1 MSVFTVDCSPHI
13 TYTIPIHTIFLGEL
27 YYGLDDQASIKAE
40 NCSRLLSCRRFV
52 RCSGFDYIGNH
63 GQNHSRH
70 YSYCSTCRTYL
81 SSGTFCRENA
91 YIFFDEFSNVT
102 HTIAKGDFTSRA
114 DESGSMGEVSRSFN
128 IMIDKLKKILTEAS
142 QITRHV
148 MDASRGI
155 EDKNHSLK
163 IVMAQVASSSNEL
176 AVGANEI
183 SADIADMT
191 ESIKD
196 IETKVANYTHS
207 TKEMNKRS
215 IHTLELVEQGRLSVD
230 TQAEGMRKNI
240 EATNKVADTVEALS
254 QNARGISMIAKTINE
269 IAEQTNLLS
278 LNASIEAARAGE
290 HGRGFAVVAQEV
302 RKLAEESTAST
313 KEVFSLIRSIESDI
327 KQAVENIA
335 INEEVVQVQ
344 NELIVETAHIFSQI
358 VQSVQYITEQI
369 SSFSQESDLML
380 ESALKISGAIENI
393 SAITQQTAAG
403 TEEVSAAMNEQINAL
418 QSVADETDKM
428 TQAVFQLQK
437 TIHIFKF

>member
-1 MSVFTVDCSPHI
+1 MDWMTKLPLKQRIVVGCYLIAALFAVPVLI
-13 TYTIPIHTIFLGEL
+13 TMVVMGKIILGIVL
-27 YYGLDDQASIKAE
+27 VAVLAGLTYPLARFIERTLTSSFDDI
-40 NCSRLLSCRRFV
+40 
-52 RCSGFDYIGNH
+52 
-63 GQNHSRH
+63 
-70 YSYCSTCRTYL
+70 
-81 SSGTFCRENA
+81 
-91 YIFFDEFSNVT
+91 SNVT

-114 DESGSMGEVSRSFN
+114 DENGSMGEVSRSFN
-128 IMIDKLKKILTEAS
+128 TMIDKLKKILTEAS
-142 QITRHV
+142 QITRQV

-155 EDKNHSLK
+155 EDKNQNLK

-176 AVGANEI
+176 ALGANEI
-183 SADIADMT
+183 SVDISDMT

-196 IETKVANYTHS
+196 IETKVSNYTRS

-215 IHTLELVEQGRLSVD
+215 IHTLELVEKGRLSVD

-240 EATNKVADTVEALS
+240 EATNKVASTIETLS
-254 QNARGISMIAKTINE
+254 QNARGISMIAKSITE

-302 RKLAEESTAST
+302 RKLAEESTSST
-313 KEVFSLIRSIESDI
+313 KEVFGLVRSIEADI
-327 KQAVENIA
+327 KQAVENIT

-344 NELIVETAHIFSQI
+344 NEMIVETAHIFTQI

-369 SSFSQESDLML
+369 ASFSAESDLML
-380 ESALKISGAIENI
+380 ESALKISSAIENI

-418 QSVADETDKM
+418 QSVAEETDKM

>member
-1 MSVFTVDCSPHI
+1 MNWMTKLPLKQRIVAGCYLVAALFAVPVLI
-13 TYTIPIHTIFLGEL
+13 TMVIMGKIILGIVL
-27 YYGLDDQASIKAE
+27 VAALAGLTYPLARYVERTLTSSFDDI
-40 NCSRLLSCRRFV
+40 
-52 RCSGFDYIGNH
+52 
-63 GQNHSRH
+63 
-70 YSYCSTCRTYL
+70 
-81 SSGTFCRENA
+81 
-91 YIFFDEFSNVT
+91 SNVT
-102 HTIAKGDFTSRA
+102 HTIAKGDFTLRA
-114 DESGSMGEVSRSFN
+114 DENGSMGEVSRSFN
-128 IMIDKLKKILTEAS
+128 TMIDKLKKILTEAS

-155 EDKNHSLK
+155 EDKNHNLK

-176 AVGANEI
+176 AQGANEI
-183 SADIADMT
+183 SVDIADMT
-191 ESIKD
+191 DSIKD
-196 IETKVANYTHS
+196 IETKVSNYTSS

-215 IHTLELVEQGRLSVD
+215 IHTLELVEKGRLSVD

-240 EATNKVADTVEALS
+240 EATNKVASTIETLS
-254 QNARGISMIAKTINE
+254 QNARGISMIAKSITE

-302 RKLAEESTAST
+302 RKLAEESTSST
-313 KEVFSLIRSIESDI
+313 KEVFSLVRSIEADI

-344 NELIVETAHIFSQI
+344 NEMIVETAHIFSQI

-369 SSFSQESDLML
+369 SAFSAESDLML
-380 ESALKISGAIENI
+380 ESALKISSAIENI

>member
-1 MSVFTVDCSPHI
+1 MNWMTKLPLKQRIVAGCYLVAALFAVPVLI
-13 TYTIPIHTIFLGEL
+13 TMVIMGKLILGIVL
-27 YYGLDDQASIKAE
+27 VAALAGLTYPLARYVERTLTSSFDDI
-40 NCSRLLSCRRFV
+40 
-52 RCSGFDYIGNH
+52 
-63 GQNHSRH
+63 
-70 YSYCSTCRTYL
+70 
-81 SSGTFCRENA
+81 
-91 YIFFDEFSNVT
+91 SNVT
-102 HTIAKGDFTSRA
+102 HTIAKGDFTLRA
-114 DESGSMGEVSRSFN
+114 DENGSMGEVSRSFN
-128 IMIDKLKKILTEAS
+128 TMIDKLKKILTEAS
-142 QITRHV
+142 QITRQV

-155 EDKNHSLK
+155 EDKNQNLK
-163 IVMAQVASSSNEL
+163 IVMAQVASSSNDL
-176 AVGANEI
+176 AQGANEI
-183 SADIADMT
+183 SVDIADMT
-191 ESIKD
+191 DSIKD
-196 IETKVANYTHS
+196 IEIKVSNYTSS

-215 IHTLELVEQGRLSVD
+215 IHTLELVEKGRLSVD

-240 EATNKVADTVEALS
+240 EATNKVASTIETLS
-254 QNARGISMIAKTINE
+254 QNARGISMIAKSITE

-302 RKLAEESTAST
+302 RKLAEESTSST
-313 KEVFSLIRSIESDI
+313 KEVFGLVRSIEADI

-344 NELIVETAHIFSQI
+344 NEMIVETAHIFSQI

-369 SSFSQESDLML
+369 SAFSAESDLML
-380 ESALKISGAIENI
+380 ESALKISSAIENI

-418 QSVADETDKM
+418 QSVAEETDKM

>member
-1 MSVFTVDCSPHI
+1 MNWMTKLPLKQRIVAGCYLVAALFAVPVLI
-13 TYTIPIHTIFLGEL
+13 TLVIMGKIILGIVL
-27 YYGLDDQASIKAE
+27 VAALAGLTYPLARYVERTLTSSFDDI
-40 NCSRLLSCRRFV
+40 
-52 RCSGFDYIGNH
+52 
-63 GQNHSRH
+63 
-70 YSYCSTCRTYL
+70 
-81 SSGTFCRENA
+81 
-91 YIFFDEFSNVT
+91 SNVT
-102 HTIAKGDFTSRA
+102 HTIAKGDFTLRA
-114 DESGSMGEVSRSFN
+114 DENGSMGEVSRSFN
-128 IMIDKLKKILTEAS
+128 TMIDKLKKILTEAS
-142 QITRHV
+142 QITRQV

-155 EDKNHSLK
+155 EDKNQNLK

-176 AVGANEI
+176 AQGANEI
-183 SADIADMT
+183 SVDIADMT
-191 ESIKD
+191 DSIKD
-196 IETKVANYTHS
+196 IENKVSNYTSS

-215 IHTLELVEQGRLSVD
+215 IHTLELVEKGRLSVD

-240 EATNKVADTVEALS
+240 EATNKVASTIETLS
-254 QNARGISMIAKTINE
+254 QNARGISMIAKSITE

-302 RKLAEESTAST
+302 RKLAEESTSST
-313 KEVFSLIRSIESDI
+313 KEVFGLVRSIEADI
-327 KQAVENIA
+327 RQAVENIA

-344 NELIVETAHIFSQI
+344 NEMIVETAHIFSQI

-369 SSFSQESDLML
+369 SAFSAESDLML
-380 ESALKISGAIENI
+380 ESALKISSAIENI

-418 QSVADETDKM
+418 QSVAEETDKM

>member
-1 MSVFTVDCSPHI
+1 MNWLTKLPLKQRIVAGCYLVAALFAVPVLI
-13 TYTIPIHTIFLGEL
+13 TMVIMGKIILGIVL
-27 YYGLDDQASIKAE
+27 VAALAGLTYPLARYVERTLTSSFDDI
-40 NCSRLLSCRRFV
+40 
-52 RCSGFDYIGNH
+52 
-63 GQNHSRH
+63 
-70 YSYCSTCRTYL
+70 
-81 SSGTFCRENA
+81 
-91 YIFFDEFSNVT
+91 SNVT
-102 HTIAKGDFTSRA
+102 HTIAKGDFTLRA
-114 DESGSMGEVSRSFN
+114 DENGSMGEVSRSFN
-128 IMIDKLKKILTEAS
+128 TMIDKLKKILTEAS

-155 EDKNHSLK
+155 EDKNQNLK

-176 AVGANEI
+176 AQGANEI
-183 SADIADMT
+183 SVDIADMT
-191 ESIKD
+191 DSIKD
-196 IETKVANYTHS
+196 IEIKVSNYTSS

-215 IHTLELVEQGRLSVD
+215 IHTLELVEKGRLSVD

-240 EATNKVADTVEALS
+240 EATNKVASTIETLS
-254 QNARGISMIAKTINE
+254 QNARGISMIAKSITE

-302 RKLAEESTAST
+302 RKLAEESTSST
-313 KEVFSLIRSIESDI
+313 KEVFGLVRSIEADI

-344 NELIVETAHIFSQI
+344 NEMIVETAHIFSQI

-369 SSFSQESDLML
+369 AAFSAESDLML
-380 ESALKISGAIENI
+380 ESALKISSAIENI

-418 QSVADETDKM
+418 QSVAEETDKM